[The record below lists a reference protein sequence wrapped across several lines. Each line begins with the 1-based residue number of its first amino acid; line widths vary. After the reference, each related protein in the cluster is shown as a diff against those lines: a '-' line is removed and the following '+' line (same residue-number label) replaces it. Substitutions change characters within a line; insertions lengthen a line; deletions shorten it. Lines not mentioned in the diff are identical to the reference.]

1 MTVDG
6 CLQLLELQEKV
17 QHGAVEVLGVHL
29 GDGDRPQVLMI
40 FCWTMEE
47 DSSFLIWRQL
57 RELRP
62 EVPKPRVA

>member
-1 MTVDG
+1 M
-6 CLQLLELQEKV
+6 
-17 QHGAVEVLGVHL
+17 LGVHL